1 MGYCA
6 SGSGSAN
13 LKKGVD
19 IEKLEADLLRKGN
32 NLDFDFFAS
41 IDGEEWFISFW
52 GSEKYHEDE
61 VLNFLEALSPS
72 VENGVI
78 EYLGEDGCAWR
89 FIQDQTGSWREENG
103 RVVYAD
109 DLSEFSD
116 KVLKTALEKRG
127 YRVRAK

>member
-1 MGYCA
+1 MGYYA

-19 IEKLEADLLRKGN
+19 VEKLEADLLRKGN
-32 NLDFDFFAS
+32 NLEFDFS
-41 IDGEEWFISFW
+41 ESKNGEQFISFW
-52 GSEKYHEDE
+52 DSDKYYEDE
-61 VLNFLEALSPS
+61 VLSFLEMLSPS

-78 EYLGEDGCAWR
+78 EYLGEDGCTWR

-116 KVLKTALEKRG
+116 DVLKTALEKRG
-127 YRVRAK
+127 YRIQEE